1 MFYEKAFKESLEWA
15 NSTNDYL
22 QIVAAELCN
31 IANELHEANRLN
43 KILNAKAYKLNKL
56 RLDNNGLVVDYEPIE
71 KNIEE

>member
-31 IANELHEANRLN
+31 VANELHEMNRLN
-43 KILNAKAYKLNKL
+43 KILNAKVYRL
-56 RLDNNGLVVDYEPIE
+56 RLDNNGLAVDYEPVDE
-71 KNIEE
+71 NGEE